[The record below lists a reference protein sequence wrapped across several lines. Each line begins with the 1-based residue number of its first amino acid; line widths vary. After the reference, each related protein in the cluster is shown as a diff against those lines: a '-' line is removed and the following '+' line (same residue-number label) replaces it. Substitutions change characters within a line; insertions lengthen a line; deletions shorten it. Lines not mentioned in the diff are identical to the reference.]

1 MCTGSA
7 PNAFAMVG
15 SAVAMTVESRFCMNI
30 AQATITAVRRVRR
43 LVRIRGGRAAV
54 AHRSGRAS
62 VQPCHRCAV
71 GKGYRTCQSL
81 AAARLPPFVPSQ
93 FGASSNAAAD

>member
-30 AQATITAVRRVRR
+30 AQATITAVRRVRP
-43 LVRIRGGRAAV
+43 LVRSLGGRTG
-54 AHRSGRAS
+54 SG
-62 VQPCHRCAV
+62 
-71 GKGYRTCQSL
+71 GSL
-81 AAARLPPFVPSQ
+81 IAERQ
-93 FGASSNAAAD
+93 